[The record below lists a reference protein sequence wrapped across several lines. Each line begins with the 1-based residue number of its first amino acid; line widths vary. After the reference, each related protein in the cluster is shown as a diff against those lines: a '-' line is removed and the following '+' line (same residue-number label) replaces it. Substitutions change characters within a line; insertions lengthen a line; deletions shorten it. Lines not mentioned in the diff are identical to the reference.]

1 MISIKR
7 TTWYFGSFI
16 LGGVIGSAIALLYA
30 PESGRHLR
38 RDISRKTNELIE
50 DGKKKAQD
58 TWNEAKETAENT
70 IEIAKDFLNTNVE
83 KVVRKTE
90 MAKDALKSG
99 YTAYY
104 DERKAGD
111 NQSKREME
119 EVENFHS
126 KRI

>member
-16 LGGVIGSAIALLYA
+16 LGGVIGSALALLYA

-38 RDISRKTNELIE
+38 RDIKRKTNDLIE

-58 TWNEAKETAENT
+58 TWNDARETAESALESANEFINSGMDKIMRNT
-70 IEIAKDFLNTNVE
+70 E
-83 KVVRKTE
+83 K
-90 MAKDALKSG
+90 AKDALKSG
-99 YTAYY
+99 YAAYY
-104 DERKAGD
+104 DEKKTGD

-119 EVENFHS
+119 EIEKFHS
-126 KRI
+126 KRM